1 MIGRRILV
9 TGRVQGV
16 FFRQWTREQAEVLGL
31 SGWVRNCA
39 DGSVEARVT
48 GEQDAVERLIELLH
62 GGPPATSVEKVEVS
76 EAAPDDTGRFEV
88 RR

>member
-1 MIGRRILV
+1 MIGRRIRV

-39 DGSVEARVT
+39 NGSVEAEVT

-62 GGPPATSVEKVEVS
+62 GGPPAAKVDKVEVG
-76 EAAPDDTGRFEV
+76 EAAPDNSGRFEV